1 MERSLLKK
9 LTDKRLKAYLKKKEG
24 VPRYWPTL
32 FPLDYSD
39 ELTWEALAAES
50 GNTIVADVISYDS
63 AAPEKGRKVIGKASG
78 EIAKMAVKRT
88 MREKDFLTY
97 KRLSKGVQGDAEK
110 QKILHLVFGD
120 VDFVV
125 DAIDGRCEHLALQ
138 AASTGRISL
147 NAENNNGIVTETD
160 VDLGIPKEN
169 KLCVSKLLTNEDFDI
184 FAEAKRV
191 KAASKKTGKVKY
203 MFMDE
208 ATFDA
213 IAETKKVK
221 EAYGYLLTSTHG
233 TYEGDLFLEDLNKL
247 LTKKRLPTI
256 ILIEDSDLSFEDE
269 DHVRTELEG
278 WKPGYITFA
287 IDKKFGRMQHGPIAE
302 EDAESVKKYAIQAKK
317 GHVLVTKWSDVDPVC
332 EKTKGEAH
340 CFTVIDNP
348 GTFYILNT
356 NSTSKFI

>member
-1 MERSLLKK
+1 MERSLLKE

-63 AAPEKGRKVIGKASG
+63 AAPEN
-78 EIAKMAVKRT
+78 
-88 MREKDFLTY
+88 

-169 KLCVSKLLTNEDFDI
+169 KLCASKLLTNEDFDI

-191 KAASKKTGKVKY
+191 KTASKKTGKVKY